1 MKHDEIIDTL
11 NDLIEI
17 SNDGKEG
24 FKACAENAKYDSPK
38 LKMLFIE
45 RAHGCA
51 LAAEELK
58 AFVRTLGGTPADGT
72 TAAGALHR
80 GWLNV
85 KTAITGKT
93 DRAVLEEC
101 ERGEDVAKVA
111 YQKALAKEL
120 PESIRMVVERQY
132 QGVLRN
138 HDLIKE
144 LRNEARVEHT

>member
-1 MKHDEIIDTL
+1 MKHDEIIATL

-24 FKACAENAKYDSPK
+24 FKACAENANYESPK
-38 LKMLFIE
+38 LKTLFIE

-72 TAAGALHR
+72 TASGALHR

-85 KTAITGKT
+85 KTAITGKS

-101 ERGEDVAKVA
+101 ERGEDVAKSV
-111 YQKALAKEL
+111 YQKALAREL
-120 PESIRMVVERQY
+120 PESIRIVVERQY

-138 HDLIKE
+138 HDQIKA
-144 LRNEARVEHT
+144 LRDEARAEQT